1 MNAPVRTLASP
12 YARKLA
18 RERGIALALVT
29 GSGPNGRIVAE
40 DLRAAPA
47 AAPEVAAVVVEPVP
61 VPTPAT
67 PAPLVMAARS
77 ISAFAATIDLAP
89 LAAFLAASGSAL
101 SIDAF
106 LVKAAARAAGA
117 EAEAIRWIEPEGGVV
132 TIARPLTLAPT
143 EIARQIG
150 SDADAASAEGK
161 VMVVSRLAARG
172 VRPVAG
178 SLPSGIDLRI
188 LVVAGDDSETAEA
201 LVVHDADA
209 IAETEAS
216 AILTRFRD
224 LLEAPLRLLV

>member
-18 RERGIALALVT
+18 RERGITLALVT

-40 DLRAAPA
+40 DLMTAPA
-47 AAPEVAAVVVEPVP
+47 AAPEVAAAVAEPVP
-61 VPTPAT
+61 APAAAT
-67 PAPLVMAARS
+67 SPVVVAARS

-106 LVKAAARAAGA
+106 LVKAAARAAGT
-117 EAEAIRWIEPEGGVV
+117 EAEAIRWIKPEGGAV
-132 TIARPLTLAPT
+132 TIARPLALAPT

-150 SDADAASAEGK
+150 SDAETASAEGK
-161 VMVVSRLAARG
+161 VMVVSRLAAKG

-178 SLPSGIDLRI
+178 SLPGGIDLRI
-188 LVVAGDDSETAEA
+188 LVVAADGSETAEA
-201 LVVHDADA
+201 LVVLDADA
-209 IAETEAS
+209 IAETEAGD
-216 AILTRFRD
+216 ILTRFRD

>member
-18 RERGIALALVT
+18 RERGIPLALVT

-47 AAPEVAAVVVEPVP
+47 AAPEVAAPVVEPVP
-61 VPTPAT
+61 APAAV
-67 PAPLVMAARS
+67 APVVVAARS

-89 LAAFLAASGSAL
+89 LSSFLVASGSAL

-117 EAEAIRWIEPEGGVV
+117 EAEAIRWIKPEGGAV

-178 SLPSGIDLRI
+178 SLPTGIDLRI
-188 LVVAGDDSETAEA
+188 LVVAADGSETAEA
-201 LVVHDADA
+201 LVVHGADA
-209 IAETEAS
+209 IAETEAGD
-216 AILTRFRD
+216 ILTCFRD

>member
-18 RERGIALALVT
+18 RERGIPLALVT

-47 AAPEVAAVVVEPVP
+47 AAPEVASPVVEPALAPAAAAP
-61 VPTPAT
+61 V
-67 PAPLVMAARS
+67 VVAARP

-117 EAEAIRWIEPEGGVV
+117 EAEAIRWIKPEGGAV
-132 TIARPLTLAPT
+132 TIARPLALAPT
-143 EIARQIG
+143 EIARQIDG
-150 SDADAASAEGK
+150 DAGTASPGGK

-178 SLPSGIDLRI
+178 SLPTGIDLRI
-188 LVVAGDDSETAEA
+188 LVVAADGSETAEA

-224 LLEAPLRLLV
+224 MLEAPLRLLV

>member
-18 RERGIALALVT
+18 RERGIALARVT

-40 DLRAAPA
+40 DLMAAPVAAPEAAPTAPIPAPAMAAAPA
-47 AAPEVAAVVVEPVP
+47 PAVVAARP
-61 VPTPAT
+61 
-67 PAPLVMAARS
+67 
-77 ISAFAATIDLAP
+77 ISAFAAALDLTP
-89 LAAFLAASGSAL
+89 LSAFIAASGSEL

-117 EAEAIRWIEPEGGVV
+117 EAEAIRWIKPEGGAV
-132 TIARPLTLAPT
+132 TIARPLALAPT

-150 SDADAASAEGK
+150 GDAETASPGGK
-161 VMVVSRLAARG
+161 VMVVSRLAAKG

-178 SLPSGIDLRI
+178 SLPAGIDLRV
-188 LVVAGDDSETAEA
+188 LVVASDGSETAEA

-209 IAETEAS
+209 ITETEAGE
-216 AILTRFRD
+216 ILTGFRD

>member
-18 RERGIALALVT
+18 RERGITLALVI

-40 DLRAAPA
+40 DLMAAPA
-47 AAPEVAAVVVEPVP
+47 AAPEVAAVFAEPVP
-61 VPTPAT
+61 APAAA
-67 PAPLVMAARS
+67 PAPVVVAARS

-89 LAAFLAASGSAL
+89 LSAFLAASGSAL

-117 EAEAIRWIEPEGGVV
+117 EAGAIRWIKPEGGAV

-188 LVVAGDDSETAEA
+188 LVVAGDGAETAEA

-209 IAETEAS
+209 IAETEAGD
-216 AILTRFRD
+216 ILTLFRD